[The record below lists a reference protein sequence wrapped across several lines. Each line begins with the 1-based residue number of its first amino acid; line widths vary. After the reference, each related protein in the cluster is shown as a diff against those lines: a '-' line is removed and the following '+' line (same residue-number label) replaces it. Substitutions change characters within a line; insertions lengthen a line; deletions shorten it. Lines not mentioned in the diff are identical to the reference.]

1 MNNSFASLAEPP
13 QRLEDLEGLQT
24 LAGFVELGEDLL
36 EVPGRDVREAGLPDP
51 LLAVLDLS
59 FLGES
64 NPSARAGGRY
74 PVELGET
81 LGGSFSAVVKPMFAT
96 TFSK

>member
-1 MNNSFASLAEPP
+1 M
-13 QRLEDLEGLQT
+13 EGLQT

-36 EVPGRDVREAGLPDP
+36 EVPSRDVREAGLPDP

-74 PVELGET
+74 PIAYSGKET
-81 LGGSFSAVVKPMFAT
+81 LGGSFSAVVRPMFAT